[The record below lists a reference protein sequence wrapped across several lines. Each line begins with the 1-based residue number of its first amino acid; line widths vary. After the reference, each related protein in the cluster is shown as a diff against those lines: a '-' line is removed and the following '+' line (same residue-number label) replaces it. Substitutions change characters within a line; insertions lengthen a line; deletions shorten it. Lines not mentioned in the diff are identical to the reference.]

1 MIYPR
6 KFLRQIPL
14 PLGFSFFIIASS
26 KTKEF
31 IKRKVF
37 QEKNQQN
44 LFHFLFGVMIISFF
58 CFSFFSLDS
67 TWRLLSHKILI
78 N

>member
-31 IKRKVF
+31 IKRKSF
-37 QEKNQQN
+37 SRKKSAESF
-44 LFHFLFGVMIISFF
+44 FHFLFGVMIISFF
-58 CFSFFSLDS
+58 WFFIFFL
-67 TWRLLSHKILI
+67 
-78 N
+78 